1 MSRYTRV
8 LHPEQICMLCG
19 VSFVATSKIHKYCS
33 GLCQERSSYSRRPKR
48 VWGKGIYQERRILE
62 EQGLKKCIECKAVLP
77 MGEFWNQ
84 GTRRLSRCR
93 ICAAER
99 QKKLRKP
106 DTNVEEK
113 RKRARRWRTRHPE
126 LFKERIKA
134 WGTLHPEN
142 RKASARRRRAKK
154 SENGA
159 YVVTLED
166 LRKLWIRQ
174 EGVCYI
180 CGSPIVG
187 ERHLEHI
194 IPVKRGGR
202 HAIGNLAWAHPHCN
216 LTKFYQFLVEVRHGR
231 RMSSNSS
238 SNA

>member
-1 MSRYTRV
+1 MSRYARV
-8 LHPEQICMLCG
+8 PHPEQFCMLCG
-19 VSFVATSKIHKYCS
+19 ISFVATSKIHKYCS
-33 GLCQERSSYSRRPKR
+33 GLCQGRSSYSRRPKR
-48 VWGKGIYQERRILE
+48 VWGKGIYRERIILE
-62 EQGLKKCIECKAVLP
+62 QQSLKKCIECKAILP
-77 MGEFWNQ
+77 MEEFWAQ
-84 GTRRLSRCR
+84 GPHRASRCR

-106 DTNVEEK
+106 DTNIEEK
-113 RKRARRWRTRHPE
+113 RKRAKRWRTRHPE
-126 LFKERIKA
+126 LFKDRIRA

-142 RKASARRRRAKK
+142 RKASARRRRARK

-159 YVVTLED
+159 YAVTLED

-174 EGVCYI
+174 QGNCYI

-202 HAIGNLAWAHPHCN
+202 HAIGNLAWAHPQCN
-216 LTKFYQFLVEVRHGR
+216 LEKSCQFWVEVRYGR
-231 RMSSNSS
+231 RMLSS
-238 SNA
+238 